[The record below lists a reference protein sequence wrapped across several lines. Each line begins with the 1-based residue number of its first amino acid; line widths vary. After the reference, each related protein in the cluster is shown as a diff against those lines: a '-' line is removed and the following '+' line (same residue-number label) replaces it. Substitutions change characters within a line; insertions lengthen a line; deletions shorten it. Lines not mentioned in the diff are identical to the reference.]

1 MSIVTLPKKNLKY
14 LDDDIIEVDIPS
26 DIIDKNK
33 LSVVLENTKGMWKN
47 KNIDPLQYQQ
57 NARQEWN

>member
-14 LDDDIIEVDIPS
+14 LDEDIIEVDIPS
-26 DIIDKNK
+26 DIIDKNQ

-47 KNIDPLQYQQ
+47 KNIDPIKYQQ
-57 NARQEWN
+57 QSRNEWN